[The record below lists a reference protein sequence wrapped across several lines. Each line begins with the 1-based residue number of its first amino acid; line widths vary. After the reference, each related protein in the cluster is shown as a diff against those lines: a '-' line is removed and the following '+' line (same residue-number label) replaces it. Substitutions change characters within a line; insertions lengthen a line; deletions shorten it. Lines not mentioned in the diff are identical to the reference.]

1 MPVKQSKA
9 KASLAHGQTPIKKK
23 KHASPITKKIKKVQ
37 QYTNWVDSASTKV
50 EDVTV
55 HWITKFNSKEAA
67 FINHHKKHFQEAG
80 QESFPTLFAIMGRRD
95 SNEAP
100 LNRYLKAQP
109 GTSFYWECLV
119 AERNDNDT
127 ASTLGRRIAKEF
139 TDFGATCNDY
149 QIPPKF
155 QFRNDVSTTPL
166 KPLNYYLCDGD
177 CLAILKRFY
186 AEDNDKDD
194 IMEDEDIMES
204 YFGTVQLG
212 RQMLEPINEES
223 WKSID

>member
-139 TDFGATCNDY
+139 TEGLAAAAKAMIVGSGFDDGSMLGPVISREQRDRIERLMATAEQEGARLLCGARR
-149 QIPPKF
+149 P
-155 QFRNDVSTTPL
+155 RGSHGTPAGCRHSRHG
-166 KPLNYYLCDGD
+166 P
-177 CLAILKRFY
+177 
-186 AEDNDKDD
+186 
-194 IMEDEDIMES
+194 
-204 YFGTVQLG
+204 
-212 RQMLEPINEES
+212 
-223 WKSID
+223 